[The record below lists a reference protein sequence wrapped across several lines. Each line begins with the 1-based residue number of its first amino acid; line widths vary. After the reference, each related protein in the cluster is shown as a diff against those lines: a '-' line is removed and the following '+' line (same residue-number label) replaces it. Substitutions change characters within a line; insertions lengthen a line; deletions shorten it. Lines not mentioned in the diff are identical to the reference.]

1 MVERHMVMPGQATTY
16 KIGMIT
22 LLELRQKAQDQL
34 GDQFDLKDFHTVVLQ
49 NGALP
54 LYILEDLVNQYI
66 RSKQ

>member
-1 MVERHMVMPGQATTY
+1 
-16 KIGMIT
+16 MIT